1 MLLTEIDAGL
11 IALEFLMAEWNISDE
26 DRQWFVIVN
35 SRLIGQSWYVVEL
48 SVAGLPDRWYIQVY
62 DTGVCDPNYT
72 FISPIRGLEGY
83 DDLKDLPYLVAEVLV
98 SERNIR

>member
-35 SRLIGQSWYVVEL
+35 SRLTGQSWYVVEL

-62 DTGVCDPNYT
+62 DTGACDPDYT
-72 FISPIRGLEGY
+72 FVSPIRGLEGY
-83 DDLKDLPYLVAEVLV
+83 ADLKDLPYLVAEVLV
-98 SERNIR
+98 SERNTR